1 MEKYTVPNL
10 RNAAV
15 LTIDT
20 QNDFSL
26 PGATA
31 EIKGTYEVLSNMVKI
46 LEVCRKN
53 RLPIIHVLRIYKADG
68 SNADICRKEIIE
80 SGGRIVNPDT
90 EGADLVDVIK
100 PIGFQELRFDE
111 LLAGKIQQV
120 GSHEWAIY
128 KPRWG
133 AFYQTKLDEFLRRL
147 EVDTLVFI
155 GCNFPNCPRTSIY
168 EASERDYRL
177 IMIEDAVSGTYER
190 GLTEL
195 SNIGVRI
202 YHTHKFISELKS
214 EFEAGPNC
222 V

>member
-1 MEKYTVPNL
+1 M
-10 RNAAV
+10 
-15 LTIDT
+15 
-20 QNDFSL
+20 
-26 PGATA
+26 
-31 EIKGTYEVLSNMVKI
+31 
-46 LEVCRKN
+46 
-53 RLPIIHVLRIYKADG
+53 
-68 SNADICRKEIIE
+68 
-80 SGGRIVNPDT
+80 
-90 EGADLVDVIK
+90 IK

-111 LLAGKIQQV
+111 LLAGKILQV

-177 IMIEDAVSGTYER
+177 IMIEDVVSGTYER

-195 SNIGVRI
+195 SNIGVRM
-202 YHTHKFISELKS
+202 ISYPINLLVSWKVCLRLAPIVYS
-214 EFEAGPNC
+214 
-222 V
+222 